1 MSTVVN
7 TSRARTATRLA
18 AGPTLAADAGTLES
32 ASPLRRLAY
41 LVSAPYKN
49 FLLPS
54 SWLLW
59 LMRRSKSPLVADALL
74 KAGSWRSMEIT
85 YRNDEPVDW
94 IDRQA
99 LRTNPIAM
107 AARNRRQIVTARL
120 SALIARYGET
130 APVTV
135 LGVGAGPGRH
145 VQTAIVDSGIDPTR
159 VTAYLIDRDDDAFEY
174 GRALATR
181 LEIAGRIHFI
191 KGDALRIRETLPDV
205 AAQVVKVIGLAEY
218 LNDVELVALLRAL
231 RDVMTPDGSLVTHG
245 LVDVYRTARFLA
257 RVFNLRHYQR
267 NERQMTTLLE
277 AAGFRTLDCI
287 TEPMGIHPILT
298 AVPDRRR

>member
-1 MSTVVN
+1 MSTILN
-7 TSRARTATRLA
+7 TSRARTAARVSAGTPTA
-18 AGPTLAADAGTLES
+18 AGDRGLER
-32 ASPLRRLAY
+32 ASPLLRLLY
-41 LVSAPYKN
+41 LMTAPYKN
-49 FLLPS
+49 FLVPS

-59 LMRRSKSPLVADALL
+59 LMRRSKSPLVADALVCP
-74 KAGSWRSMEIT
+74 GSWRSMEIT

-94 IDRQA
+94 VDRAA

-107 AARNRRQIVTARL
+107 AARNRRAIVTARL

-145 VQTAIVDSGIDPTR
+145 VQTAIVDSGIDPAR
-159 VTAYLIDRDDDAFEY
+159 VTAYLIDRDDDAFDY
-174 GRALATR
+174 GRALAAR
-181 LEIAGRIHFI
+181 LEIASCVHFI

-205 AAQVVKVIGLAEY
+205 AAQVVKVVGLAEY
-218 LNDVELVALLRAL
+218 LNDNELVALLGAL

-257 RVFNLRHYQR
+257 RVFNLRHHQR
-267 NERQMTTLLE
+267 NAQQMTTLLE
-277 AAGFRTLDCI
+277 AAGFRTIDCVI
-287 TEPMGIHPILT
+287 EPMGIHPIIT
-298 AVPDRRR
+298 AVPDERR